1 MNEPGRIKLCWN
13 CQQATKICAMEDVI
27 AALEALEIATCADEG
42 DAPSYALVPLNEMG
56 WLWEAYDRYKGVA

>member
-27 AALEALEIATCADEG
+27 AALEEMDRVSAEDNDIDSYVLLPENELNKAW
-42 DAPSYALVPLNEMG
+42 DAYE
-56 WLWEAYDRYKGVA
+56 RYKNI